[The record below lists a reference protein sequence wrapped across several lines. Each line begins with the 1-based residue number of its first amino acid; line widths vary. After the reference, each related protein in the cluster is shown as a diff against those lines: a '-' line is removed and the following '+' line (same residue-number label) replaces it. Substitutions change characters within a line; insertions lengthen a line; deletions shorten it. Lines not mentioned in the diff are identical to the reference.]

1 MDEPHRAVSVWKCR
15 EYTLPIGQRTLV
27 MGIVN
32 VTPDSFSDGGQF
44 FEREKAVE
52 QALRLASEGADIIDI
67 GGQSTKPGSEPVP
80 ESEEM
85 DRVLPVI
92 EQVVKEIAVPVSVDT
107 TRASVARKALRLGV
121 QIVNDISGLHYEPQL
136 AEVVSEFD
144 AGIVLMHIREQPK
157 TMQRHTEYQDLFG
170 EIISY
175 LQEGISIAANAG
187 IPRNHIAVDP
197 GIGFGKSVLDN
208 YRLIDRLELF
218 RKLLYPIMVG
228 PSRKSFIGKV
238 LNLPVD
244 QRKWGTA
251 ATVACAVLRG
261 ADVVRV
267 HDVKEMVQVVKI
279 CDTFVQSRNDDYRGT

>member
-1 MDEPHRAVSVWKCR
+1 
-15 EYTLPIGQRTLV
+15 

-44 FEREKAVE
+44 FEREKAIE
-52 QALRLASEGADIIDI
+52 QALQLASDGADIMDI
-67 GGQSTKPGSEPVP
+67 GGQSTRPGSEPVP

-85 DRVLPVI
+85 DRVIPVI

-107 TRASVARKALRLGV
+107 TRASVAREALRLGA

-136 AEVVSEFD
+136 AEVAREFD
-144 AGIVLMHIREQPK
+144 AGMVLMHIRQEPK
-157 TMQRHTEYQDLFG
+157 TMQEDTEYQDLFG

-187 IPRNHIAVDP
+187 IPRNHIVVDP

-208 YRLIDRLELF
+208 YRLIDRVEVF
-218 RKLLYPIMVG
+218 RSLGCPIAIG

-238 LNLPVD
+238 LDLPVD
-244 QRKWGTA
+244 QRTWGTA
-251 ATVACAVLRG
+251 AAVACAVLRG
-261 ADVVRV
+261 VDVVRV

-279 CDTFVQSRNDDYRGT
+279 CDTFVQSRNDNYRGT